1 MIAIGQARVT
11 VGTENG
17 KERFAVTRLTVRV
30 PDVRGFQRTYEAAV
44 PEVPNE
50 RMSALLKEGAPPW
63 SEMVELVDA
72 SAPHGFLIFAAHD
85 VHPLMQ
91 AAGDD
96 AAIRS
101 PGFGRSR

>member
-1 MIAIGQARVT
+1 MNLTDRT
-11 VGTENG
+11 NG
-17 KERFAVTRLTVRV
+17 STLKESFTVTRLTVRV
-30 PDVRGFQRTYEAAV
+30 SDVRGFQRTYEAAG

-50 RMSALLKEGAPPW
+50 RMSALLKEGAPW

-72 SAPHGFLIFAAHD
+72 SAPHGFLIYEAHD

-96 AAIRS
+96 ADCL
-101 PGFGRSR
+101 FT